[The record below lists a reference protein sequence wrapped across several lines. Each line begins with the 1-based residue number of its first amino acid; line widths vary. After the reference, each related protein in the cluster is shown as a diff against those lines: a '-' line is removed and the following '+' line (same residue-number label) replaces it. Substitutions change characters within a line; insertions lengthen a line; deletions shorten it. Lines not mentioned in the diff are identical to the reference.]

1 MRTLR
6 TNTWIKLNEK
16 QKASALL
23 WTKQATARK
32 IIPAAA
38 SIAVFFVLYAGY
50 AISRIVN
57 GKSVIGDRSSNILL
71 LMLVVIVLFC
81 LSLILTEIR
90 KIIAIRSDK
99 AMITDVV
106 IVSKEIR
113 RGHRNSIFYYV
124 KVNGLFEDN
133 KPVEKDIS
141 ISKNLYSVVNAK
153 EKGYAIRFDPADNG
167 KLPDNIGYIPK

>member
-6 TNTWIKLNEK
+6 TNTWNKLNEK

-38 SIAVFFVLYAGY
+38 SIVVFFVLYAVY
-50 AISRIVN
+50 AIARIVN

-124 KVNGLFEDN
+124 KV
-133 KPVEKDIS
+133 
-141 ISKNLYSVVNAK
+141 
-153 EKGYAIRFDPADNG
+153 
-167 KLPDNIGYIPK
+167 